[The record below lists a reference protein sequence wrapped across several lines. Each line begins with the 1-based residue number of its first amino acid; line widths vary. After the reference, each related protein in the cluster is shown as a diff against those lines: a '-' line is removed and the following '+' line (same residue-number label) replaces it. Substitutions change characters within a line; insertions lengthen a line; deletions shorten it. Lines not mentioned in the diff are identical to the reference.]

1 MSDDA
6 IWKRLDEHGMKI
18 DNLTV
23 EQATTKA
30 EVRAL
35 ERRLDKNVANIM
47 ETLTRMEAKQDSQW
61 AYQNQQKGATKFGA
75 WVAGVALTIIT
86 VTVSIWSMVFGQ

>member
-18 DNLTV
+18 DTLIV
-23 EQATTKA
+23 DQATTKA

-35 ERRLDKNVANIM
+35 ERRLDKTLASIS
-47 ETLTRMEAKQDSQW
+47 ETLARMEAKQDNQW
-61 AYQNQQKGATKFGA
+61 AYQNKQKGALGFGA
-75 WVAGVALTIIT
+75 WLVGGAMALATVIGV
-86 VTVSIWSMVFGQ
+86 IWNMVFGS

>member
-18 DNLTV
+18 DTLIV
-23 EQATTKA
+23 DQATTKA

-35 ERRLDKNVANIM
+35 ERRLDKTLASIS
-47 ETLTRMEAKQDSQW
+47 ETLARMEAKQDNQW
-61 AYQNQQKGATKFGA
+61 AYQNKQKGALGFGA
-75 WVAGVALTIIT
+75 WLVGGVAAVVTTIAL
-86 VTVSIWSMVFGQ
+86 IWNMAFGS

>member
-18 DNLTV
+18 DTLTV

-47 ETLTRMEAKQDSQW
+47 ETLARMEAKQDSQW

>member
-18 DNLTV
+18 DMLTV
-23 EQATTKA
+23 DQATTKA

-35 ERRLDKNVANIM
+35 ERRLDKTLASIS
-47 ETLTRMEAKQDSQW
+47 ETLSRMEAKQDNQW

-86 VTVSIWSMVFGQ
+86 ITVSIWSVVFGQ

>member
-18 DNLTV
+18 DTLIV
-23 EQATTKA
+23 DQATTKA

-35 ERRLDKNVANIM
+35 ERRLDKTLASIS
-47 ETLTRMEAKQDSQW
+47 ETLARMEAKQDSQW
-61 AYQNQQKGATKFGA
+61 AYQNKQKGALGFGA
-75 WVAGVALTIIT
+75 WLVGGVAAVVTTIAL
-86 VTVSIWSMVFGQ
+86 IWNMAFGS